1 MSCFTIT
8 CGDTDFQK
16 SLTEHERDFIHEG
29 CNWISKLSREIQLK
43 SVHSM
48 GWTLDEVEKLSEE
61 EQDAFWKEAN
71 DCWNSQDWSNAK
83 FKKDNAE
90 PIKPSDIV
98 MKKK

>member
-1 MSCFTIT
+1 
-8 CGDTDFQK
+8 
-16 SLTEHERDFIHEG
+16 
-29 CNWISKLSREIQLK
+29 
-43 SVHSM
+43 M